1 MNLSS
6 VLNVRNSHNLP
17 GREIYFLEENDPD
30 GSVLNAFIDSLIE
43 KSVNTNVL
51 PYRLGIL
58 YQFISGHVTP
68 LLIEYRDDGLDATQ
82 SDSSES
88 DSEYDSERDS
98 DEPFQTKQLFR
109 IYSTDSRA
117 FDVDAGE
124 ELRTVILNLSLH
136 PSVEVYAL
144 GLDPTLYEAK
154 MNTIRQHTDT
164 GCAVYS
170 LVDLEI
176 LQRVY
181 DLQAYF
187 NPFIEEL
194 EDERCFQITQL
205 PPNMM
210 LYSQSIKGNDQ
221 DNRRGIKHYIEQNA
235 EQSNTPLTFLDQTM
249 SMEDIFSVKGYLSL
263 VNSISQIKTPSAMI
277 HQAIQEGQGGESLNI
292 GGKKMT
298 LRDLYA
304 WHIRH
309 DQKSFMIDMFSIIYT
324 SFSTDGFSAG
334 MESETKYEAHKFL
347 DTDLITDHSCNFNEY
362 GPKTNLVPFSPD
374 TSVDDEEPAVTHTVS
389 GEFISDEFIVD
400 SVITLLARTVFSRT
414 PDREFLLNQEE
425 TNWFRPTPAVS
436 SSKTSPL
443 MEPCQEVP
451 LSMGNS
457 FFSGSLPPVPGFID
471 PSPNAAKKN
480 PRFNCH

>member
-1 MNLSS
+1 MNLNS
-6 VLNVRNSHNLP
+6 VLHVRNSHNLP
-17 GREIYFLEENDPD
+17 GREIYYLEENDPN
-30 GSVLNAFIDSLIE
+30 GSVLNEFIRSLIK
-43 KSVNTNVL
+43 KSLDTSVL

-58 YQFISGHVTP
+58 YQFISGHVSP
-68 LLIEYRDDGLDATQ
+68 LLIEYRDDGLDDT
-82 SDSSES
+82 ES
-88 DSEYDSERDS
+88 DSCESQSEDGSERDS
-98 DEPFQTKQLFR
+98 DESFQSKQLFR

-117 FDVDAGE
+117 FDVEAGE

-136 PSVEVYAL
+136 PNVEVYAL

-221 DNRRGIKHYIEQNA
+221 DNRRGIKHYIEQNI
-235 EQSNTPLTFLDQTM
+235 EQANISFRFLEQTM

-263 VNSISQIKTPSAMI
+263 VNSISQIETPGAMI
-277 HQAIQEGQGGESLNI
+277 HQAIQQGQGGESLNI
-292 GGKKMT
+292 GEKKMT

-309 DQKSFMIDMFSIIYT
+309 DQKSFMIDMFSIIYS
-324 SFSTDGFSAG
+324 SFSTNGFNAG
-334 MESETKYEAHKFL
+334 MESNPKYEAHAFL
-347 DTDLITDHSCNFNEY
+347 DTEIISIHSCNFNEY

-374 TSVDDEEPAVTHTVS
+374 TSVDDEAPGVTHTVS
-389 GEFISDEFIVD
+389 GEYISDEFIVD
-400 SVITLLARTVFSRT
+400 SVITLLARTVLSRT

-425 TNWFRPTPAVS
+425 SNWFRATPAVS
-436 SSKTSPL
+436 SSKTSPM

-451 LSMGNS
+451 PLMGNS

-480 PRFNCH
+480 PRSNWH